1 MTGSPACAGDD
12 SFPGTQNHMP
22 RTKPPFRADHVGSL
36 LRPAALK
43 QARAQRGRGEITA
56 EELKTIEDREIEA
69 VIRKQE
75 EAGLRSVTDGEFR
88 RAFWNYDFLGQLD
101 GVEAYL
107 GERKIKFQGPQPK
120 PMMLRVIG
128 KLGGYRAHPMIE
140 HFKFVA
146 AHAKATT
153 NKATPKMTVPSPSS
167 LHFRY
172 GRDAVPVEIYPDMDD
187 FYRDL
192 GEGYRKALRAF
203 SDAGCR
209 YLQLDEVNFT
219 YLCDPKLRAF
229 VANRGEDPETLPHV
243 YARMINAA
251 LSDVAPDVTRA
262 MHLCRGNFQST
273 FVASGGYEPVAEILF
288 NEINI
293 DAYFMEYDSDRAGG
307 FAPLRFVPKGKMV
320 VLGLVTSKSGTLESK
335 DELKRRIDQAA
346 RYIDLDQL
354 CLSPQC
360 GFASTEEGNILAE
373 DEQWAKL
380 RRIVEVAEE
389 VWG

>member
-1 MTGSPACAGDD
+1 
-12 SFPGTQNHMP
+12 MP
-22 RTKPPFRADHVGSL
+22 RTRPPFRADHVGSL

-43 QARAQRGRGEITA
+43 AARGRRERGEIGA
-56 EELKTIEDREIEA
+56 DELAAVEDREIVK
-69 VIRKQE
+69 VIQRQE
-75 EAGLRSVTDGEFR
+75 EVGLRSITDGEFR
-88 RAFWNYDFLGQLD
+88 RAFWNYDFLGKLD

-120 PMMLRVIG
+120 PMMLRVTG
-128 KLGGYRAHPMIE
+128 KLGSYSAHPMIE

-146 AHAKATT
+146 AHAKAT
-153 NKATPKMTVPSPSS
+153 PKMTIPSPSS

-172 GRDAVPVEIYPDMDD
+172 GRDAVPAEIYPAMED

-192 GEGYRKALRAF
+192 GESYRKAVRAF
-203 SDAGCR
+203 ADAGCR

-229 VANRGEDPETLPHV
+229 VADRGEDPEQLPHI

-251 LSDVAPDVTRA
+251 LSDVPPGLTKT

-288 NEINI
+288 NEVAI
-293 DAYFMEYDSDRAGG
+293 DAYFMEYDSDRAGS
-307 FAPLRFVPKGKMV
+307 FAPLRFVPRDKMV

-335 DELKRRIDQAA
+335 EELKRRIDQAG
-346 RYIDLDQL
+346 RFIDLDQL

-380 RRIVEVAEE
+380 RLIAELADE

>member
-1 MTGSPACAGDD
+1 MTASVGIRKS
-12 SFPGTQNHMP
+12 TMP
-22 RTKPPFRADHVGSL
+22 RLKPPFRADHVGSL

-43 QARAQRGRGEITA
+43 EARAKRERGEIGGD
-56 EELKTIEDREIEA
+56 ELRRIEDREIEN
-69 VIRKQE
+69 VIRRQE
-75 EAGLRSVTDGEFR
+75 AIGLKSVTDGEFR
-88 RAFWNYDFLGQLD
+88 RAFWNYDFLGRLD

-120 PMMLRVIG
+120 PMMLRVTG
-128 KLGGYRAHPMIE
+128 KLGFYRPHPMLE

-146 AHAKATT
+146 AHAKAT
-153 NKATPKMTVPSPSS
+153 PKMTIPSPSS

-172 GRDAVPVEIYPDMDD
+172 GRDAVPQSIYPAMDD

-192 GEGYRKALRAF
+192 GESYRKAVRAF
-203 SDAGCR
+203 ADAGCR

-219 YLCDPKLRAF
+219 YLCDPKLRAL
-229 VANRGEDPETLPHV
+229 VADRGEDPDQLPHV

-251 LSDVAPDVTRA
+251 LSDLPADTTKA

-288 NEINI
+288 NEIAI
-293 DAYFMEYDSDRAGG
+293 DAYFMEYDSERAGG
-307 FAPLRFVPKGKMV
+307 FEPLRFVPAGKTV
-320 VLGLVTSKSGTLESK
+320 VLGLVTSKRGTLEEK
-335 DELKRRIDQAA
+335 DALKRRIDQAA
-346 RYIDLDQL
+346 RFVPLERL

-360 GFASTEEGNILAE
+360 GFASTEEGNILSE

-380 RRIVEVAEE
+380 ARVVEVAEE

>member
-1 MTGSPACAGDD
+1 
-12 SFPGTQNHMP
+12 MP

-43 QARAQRGRGEITA
+43 QARAKREQGQITA

-251 LSDVAPDVTRA
+251 LSDVAPDVTKA

-273 FVASGGYEPVAEILF
+273 FVASGGYEPVADILF

-320 VLGLVTSKSGTLESK
+320 VLGLVTSKSGALESK

-380 RRIVEVAEE
+380 RRIVEVADE

>member
-1 MTGSPACAGDD
+1 MA
-12 SFPGTQNHMP
+12 

-36 LRPAALK
+36 LRPAVLK
-43 QARAQRGRGEITA
+43 QARAQRERGEITA

-146 AHAKATT
+146 AHAKAT
-153 NKATPKMTVPSPSS
+153 PKMTIPSPSS

-172 GRDAVPVEIYPDMDD
+172 GRDAVPVEIYPDMND

-251 LSDVAPDVTRA
+251 LSDVAPDVTKA

-346 RYIDLDQL
+346 RFIDLDQL

-380 RRIVEVAEE
+380 RRIVEVADE